1 MSILEQS
8 KPTFDEYRKDNT
20 DQYKEIRKRNNL
32 MPDLS
37 SMIGEKKKEED
48 VKKKPGINV
57 NTYRLNTPKL
67 KRMALINDGSQALKD
82 EINESYLRVKAA
94 KHGMRLSDV
103 IPNHGIKFYLPNK
116 LNYIRPKEYQKVA
129 DYNTKTTNH
138 EDHDS
143 GVSNTF
149 ITGIATLNQSR
160 ILSNKLG
167 LNSTKHSTNNNL
179 NKSALLRPSQ
189 PSHFKSKSMNIS
201 KMMVPSTTKNSTN
214 KHRSN
219 VLSEVGRRISHKQPQ
234 SMVNSPTQ
242 NKFGS
247 SPEVPQ
253 RLNGVSH
260 KFNRDQNIAQIDQR
274 RKIRLISLIDSKPI
288 NHYVTL
294 L

>member
-1 MSILEQS
+1 MSILEQC

-20 DQYKEIRKRNNL
+20 DQFKEIRKRNNL

-94 KHGMRLSDV
+94 KHGMKLSDV

-129 DYNTKTTNH
+129 DYNTKSTNH
-138 EDHDS
+138 EDYDE
-143 GVSNTF
+143 GGSNTF
-149 ITGIATLNQSR
+149 ITGVAQLNQSR
-160 ILSNKLG
+160 AISNKLG
-167 LNSTKHSTNNNL
+167 LRSTERSLKDNL
-179 NKSALLRPSQ
+179 NKSALLNANQ
-189 PSHFKSKSMNIS
+189 PGHSKTKSMNIS
-201 KMMVPSTTKNSTN
+201 RIIAPSTTKNSIN
-214 KHRSN
+214 KHRTN
-219 VLSEVGRRISHKQPQ
+219 VLSEVGRRISRKQP
-234 SMVNSPTQ
+234 SSVVNSPTQ

-253 RLNGVSH
+253 RLNGVSQ
-260 KFNRDQNIAQIDQR
+260 KFNRDQNLAQVDQR